1 MMPQQLAT
9 TVADGD
15 PVSSRILV
23 VVDESDH
30 AVRALR
36 YVGTLLCDTRDVHV
50 TRFHIL
56 KPMPRGIL
64 EYGDSKAEACLA
76 DNLKK
81 GKRIGLSL
89 KAPLSIRSWY
99 KRWRYSAEQGSFWI
113 G

>member
-30 AVRALR
+30 PVRALR

-50 TRFHIL
+50 TRFHIETHAARAL
-56 KPMPRGIL
+56 GIRRFQ
-64 EYGDSKAEACLA
+64 S
-76 DNLKK
+76 
-81 GKRIGLSL
+81 
-89 KAPLSIRSWY
+89 
-99 KRWRYSAEQGSFWI
+99 
-113 G
+113 

>member
-1 MMPQQLAT
+1 MMPQQLVT

-15 PVSSRILV
+15 PVSSRIFI

-36 YVGTLLCDTRDVHV
+36 YVGTLLCETRDVHV

-56 KPMPRGIL
+56 KLMPRELL
-64 EYGDSKAEACLA
+64 EYGDSKNSKAEACLA

-81 GKRIGLSL
+81 GKRIGKRIGLSL
-89 KAPLSIRSWY
+89 KAH
-99 KRWRYSAEQGSFWI
+99 
-113 G
+113 

>member
-23 VVDESDH
+23 VVDESGH

-81 GKRIGLSL
+81 GKRIGKRIGLSL
-89 KAPLSIRSWY
+89 KAH
-99 KRWRYSAEQGSFWI
+99 
-113 G
+113 